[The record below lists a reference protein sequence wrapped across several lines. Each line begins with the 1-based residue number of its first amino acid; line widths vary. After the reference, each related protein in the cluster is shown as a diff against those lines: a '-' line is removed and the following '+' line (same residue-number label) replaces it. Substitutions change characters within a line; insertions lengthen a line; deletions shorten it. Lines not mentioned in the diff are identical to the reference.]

1 MVRMKSGGKTI
12 QQRDTNHHHVRGTC
26 THCPFLLYS
35 SAQGHIHPPPER
47 KKVKKKKKVIY
58 PRFKLFIMDKNRS
71 SVLSVVIVPF
81 LLLK

>member
-12 QQRDTNHHHVRGTC
+12 QQRDTNHHHVRGTY

-47 KKVKKKKKVIY
+47 KKVKKKKK
-58 PRFKLFIMDKNRS
+58 
-71 SVLSVVIVPF
+71 
-81 LLLK
+81 